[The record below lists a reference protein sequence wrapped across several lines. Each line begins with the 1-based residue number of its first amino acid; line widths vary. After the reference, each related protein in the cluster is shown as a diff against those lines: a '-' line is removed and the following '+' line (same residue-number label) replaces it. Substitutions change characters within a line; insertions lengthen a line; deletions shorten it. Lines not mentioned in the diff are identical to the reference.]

1 MNWMQNYI
9 FKCSFSKFTKDRANQ
24 HLLLEVTT
32 ITTAKT
38 TTTTSTATGPLLLL
52 LPLAYY

>member
-1 MNWMQNYI
+1 MQNYI